1 MLKQAARPV
10 LAAAV
15 FLAAGCASSGLSVRE
30 DGNNTISSYLSAMPS
45 LTAAAATSPAAAG
58 ATAGVSRPAS
68 VAVVQVGEV
77 APPDSLLDALR
88 GRSDLFRDVQGL
100 SGVAPDQ
107 RFDSDYNR
115 NRRYGNQRAPVSA
128 AEPRDQMADL
138 LQLADDVGAD
148 ALLVFGG
155 TIDADEQAGWQ
166 GVLDLTIVG
175 MFVVPSRKLTAEGK
189 ATAAWVDVD
198 ARRVVAT
205 ASAGVDRSTLATT
218 AGREGSQRK
227 QMRRVRDDLVKELTG
242 DLIKRFETL
251 PTPPASAS
259 AR

>member
-1 MLKQAARPV
+1 MLKQTVRPV

-45 LTAAAATSPAAAG
+45 LTARAATSPAAAT
-58 ATAGVSRPAS
+58 ATAGVPRPAS

-77 APPDSLLDALR
+77 APPDSLLTALR
-88 GRSDLFRDVQGL
+88 GRPDLFREVQGL
-100 SGVAPDQ
+100 SGVAPEQ
-107 RFDSDYNR
+107 PLAADYNAR
-115 NRRYGNQRAPVSA
+115 RRYGYRAVPVSA
-128 AEPRDQMADL
+128 VEPRDQMADL
-138 LQLADDVGAD
+138 LQLAEDVGAD
-148 ALLVFGG
+148 ALLIFGG

-166 GVLDLTIVG
+166 GVLDLTIIG
-175 MFVVPSRKLTAEGK
+175 AFVVPSRKLTAEGK

-198 ARRVVAT
+198 ARRVLAT

-227 QMRRVRDDLVKELTG
+227 QMRRVRDELVKELTG
-242 DLIKRFETL
+242 DLIQRFETL
-251 PTPPASAS
+251 ATPAAAAS